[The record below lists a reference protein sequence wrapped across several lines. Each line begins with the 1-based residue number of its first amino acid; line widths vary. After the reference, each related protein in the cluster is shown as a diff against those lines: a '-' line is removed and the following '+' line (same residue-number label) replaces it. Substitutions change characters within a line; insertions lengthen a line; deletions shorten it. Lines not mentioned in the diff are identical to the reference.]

1 MTEAAGSRP
10 TFSAAL
16 RRARADGRVAVIPD
30 IKVRSPKEGEL
41 LRGRDPVDLAV
52 RFEAGG
58 APALSVVTATGAF
71 GGSLDLLA
79 RVAESVRVPVLRKD
93 FIRDLRDVEATAKAG
108 ASAVLLI
115 AAHLTSTRLAALH
128 EGAQALGLE
137 TLIEVHTEAEL
148 MKVLD
153 LGLRL
158 DALGINNRD
167 ITRLETDAGT
177 VANTERLAAL
187 VPPGTLLVSESGIG
201 SVDDVRRAV
210 QAGATAVLVGTALL
224 LAADPV
230 EAFHS
235 FQWALQKV

>member
-1 MTEAAGSRP
+1 M
-10 TFSAAL
+10 
-16 RRARADGRVAVIPD
+16 
-30 IKVRSPKEGEL
+30 
-41 LRGRDPVDLAV
+41 
-52 RFEAGG
+52 
-58 APALSVVTATGAF
+58 
-71 GGSLDLLA
+71 
-79 RVAESVRVPVLRKD
+79 PVLRED

-128 EGAQALGLE
+128 KGAQALGLE